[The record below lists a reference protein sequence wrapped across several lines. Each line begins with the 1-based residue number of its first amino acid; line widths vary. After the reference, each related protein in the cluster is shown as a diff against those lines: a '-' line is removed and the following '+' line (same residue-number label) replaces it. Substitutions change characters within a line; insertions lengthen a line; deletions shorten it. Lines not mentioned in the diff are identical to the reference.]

1 MLNYKDFKPTDDL
14 HVTSFRSTSI
24 KEVAHII
31 QGCFNRIG
39 RDDVKIKPGLAKDS
53 VQMDKRNEASNF
65 IHSWWLPKTGIE
77 AGIHKVFNEIKKE
90 YLGDEG

>member
-1 MLNYKDFKPTDDL
+1 
-14 HVTSFRSTSI
+14 
-24 KEVAHII
+24 
-31 QGCFNRIG
+31 
-39 RDDVKIKPGLAKDS
+39 
-53 VQMDKRNEASNF
+53 MDKRNEASNF